1 MPREVKRTVEAEGRP
16 SSFSSLLL
24 GWTQQGIDSFL
35 ATQRILA
42 DFATNKS
49 AGALK
54 SLQEGISDIEGS
66 PVAILTELAA
76 EGTATFTEAQRVLLT
91 LAEQESGIAMDG
103 IEQGVAGS
111 AAAVSVTKRLRN
123 SINALLQMQQEF
135 LTLVNKHAQEGLKNS
150 KAGKMPD
157 GSCMVDAARDV
168 MDNLVRTQKKLLDV
182 AVEEAAKS
190 KGKGDDGKKKTNLST
205 LAREAATSFIDAQK
219 SLLDLAGQQVN
230 VGLQATTR
238 VAEMTKMFRMNPFP
252 TITGD
257 GVKSFVDAEKAVL
270 DSLIRPKKGAK
281 KRASA
286 PKRRAGRRAPMAE
299 AAKATG

>member
-1 MPREVKRTVEAEGRP
+1 MPRDVKRTVEAEGRT

-42 DFATNKS
+42 DFATSKS

-76 EGTATFTEAQRVLLT
+76 EGTASFTEAQRVLLT

-103 IEQGVAGS
+103 IEQTVAGS
-111 AAAVSVTKRLRN
+111 AMAVSVTKRIRS

-135 LTLVNKHAQEGLKNS
+135 LTLASKHAQEGLKNS

-157 GSCMVDAARDV
+157 GSCMVGAARDA
-168 MDNLVRTQKKLLDV
+168 MENFVRTQKKLLDV
-182 AVEEAAKS
+182 VVEEEAKPR
-190 KGKGDDGKKKTNLST
+190 GEKKKAELSA
-205 LAREAATSFIDAQK
+205 LAREAASSFIDAQK

-238 VAEMTKMFRMNPFP
+238 VAEMTKMFRLNPFP

-270 DSLIRPKKGAK
+270 DSLIRPTKGAK
-281 KRASA
+281 KPASA
-286 PKRRAGRRAPMAE
+286 PKRRAGRKAPMAE
-299 AAKATG
+299 AAKATN

>member
-1 MPREVKRTVEAEGRP
+1 MPRDVKRTAEAEGRT

-54 SLQEGISDIEGS
+54 SLQKGISDMEGS

-76 EGTATFTEAQRVLLT
+76 EGTASFTEAQRVLLT

-103 IEQGVAGS
+103 LEMGLAGS
-111 AAAVSVTKRLRN
+111 AAATAVTKRLRN
-123 SINALLQMQQEF
+123 TINALLQMQQEF
-135 LTLVNKHAQEGLKNS
+135 LTLASKHAQEGLKIS

-157 GSCMVDAARDV
+157 GSCMVNAARDA
-168 MDNLVRTQKKLLDV
+168 MENFVRTQKKLLDV
-182 AVEEAAKS
+182 VVEDEAKPR
-190 KGKGDDGKKKTNLST
+190 GKAEKKTEIVA
-205 LAREAATSFIDAQK
+205 LAREAASSFIDAQK
-219 SLLDLAGQQVN
+219 NLLDLAGQQVN
-230 VGLQATTR
+230 VGLQATNR
-238 VAEMTKMFRMNPFP
+238 VAEMTKMFRLNPFP

-270 DSLIRPKKGAK
+270 DSLIRPAKGAK
-281 KRASA
+281 KPASA
-286 PKRRAGRRAPMAE
+286 AKRRPGRRAPMAE
-299 AAKATG
+299 AAKAND